1 MAFPKTA
8 LLAAALAVIPS
19 AYAYWIFGGT
29 PPIVTT
35 RLDSIVS
42 PGQVSTHVHAVGCF
56 YLRTLDTSLITFYV
70 RLLVVADSNQLMTLT
85 I

>member
-1 MAFPKTA
+1 MPFPKTA

-35 RLDSIVS
+35 RLGNAWLLLIVVRRVFL
-42 PGQVSTHVHAVGCF
+42 GRRAVEVASNTCI
-56 YLRTLDTSLITFYV
+56 L
-70 RLLVVADSNQLMTLT
+70 RLLSLSAISLGTT
-85 I
+85 STKEST